1 MKIVDNA
8 IAASVERGGKIVY
21 LTAIPGLQEALLERS
36 SSCHEAADDITEY
49 WGKDAEGNE
58 WRIHVWVWIGVLRS

>member
-21 LTAIPGLQEALLERS
+21 LTSIPGLHKALLERS
-36 SSCHEAADDITEY
+36 RSCHEAADATTEY
-49 WGKDAEGNE
+49 WGEDAEGNE
-58 WRIHVWVWIGVLRS
+58 WRIHVWRLL